1 MSFVAEFERILA
13 EGVPDRHG
21 DLRVQ
26 LSKAPIYR
34 GFLLSDFR
42 ITGLYALFYVLG
54 VGLSTLEQKLTEMLT
69 APVEALGFELV
80 GIEFIRGR
88 TSTLRI
94 YIDSEDGI
102 NVDDCADV
110 SHQVSAVMDVEDPIT
125 VAYNL
130 EVSSPGLDRPMFT
143 AEHYQRFTGEEVALV
158 LRMAVQN
165 RRKWQGIIKAVDGEM
180 ITVTVE
186 GKDEVFALSNIQKAN
201 LFPTFNSL
209 D

>member
-1 MSFVAEFERILA
+1 MI
-13 EGVPDRHG
+13 
-21 DLRVQ
+21 
-26 LSKAPIYR
+26 
-34 GFLLSDFR
+34 
-42 ITGLYALFYVLG
+42 
-54 VGLSTLEQKLTEMLT
+54 T

-110 SHQVSAVMDVEDPIT
+110 SHQVSAVLDVEDPIT

-130 EVSSPGLDRPMFT
+130 EVSSPGLDRPLFT
-143 AEHYQRFTGEEVALV
+143 AEHYARFVGEEVTLV

-165 RRKWQGIIKAVDGEM
+165 RRKWQGGEM

-201 LFPTFNSL
+201 LVPHF
-209 D
+209 

>member
-201 LFPTFNSL
+201 LVPHFNSL